1 VAAGEPV
8 TSVMAILQHT
18 ATEIA
23 YKANRPDIKTPKDLD
38 GKTYAGFGQPYEVPT
53 LQTVIKNAGGTGK
66 FKVVTLNTASYEA
79 VYKGAADFTIP
90 FVAWEGIQATLLH
103 EPLSYFKFTDYGF
116 PDFYQVDLI
125 GNSSFL
131 QSNQSL
137 ATRFVQ
143 ASAKGFTY
151 AAQNPSAAA
160 KLLIDANPGV
170 FNMPQL
176 VYQSADLLAKSYYL
190 DASGKFGTQTI
201 SEWQGYSSFLYNHG
215 LLVDAKGKPITSPP
229 NYATLFTNRYL
240 NGT

>member
-1 VAAGEPV
+1 
-8 TSVMAILQHT
+8 
-18 ATEIA
+18 
-23 YKANRPDIKTPKDLD
+23 
-38 GKTYAGFGQPYEVPT
+38 
-53 LQTVIKNAGGTGK
+53 
-66 FKVVTLNTASYEA
+66 
-79 VYKGAADFTIP
+79 
-90 FVAWEGIQATLLH
+90 VAWEGIQATLLH

-131 QSNQSL
+131 QSNRSL

-190 DASGKFGTQTI
+190 DASGKFGTQTL